1 MALRIGTRASAL
13 AMTQAGTVADMLG
26 AELVPIVSE
35 GDTSTA
41 LLSSLGGTGVFATAL
56 REALR
61 RGEVDAVVHSYKD
74 LPTAAEPGLVIAAVP
89 PRADPRDALCARDGM
104 TLEELP
110 PGAAVGTGSPRRRAQ
125 LAMRR
130 PDLHLVDIRGNI
142 DTRLGRVGHEDP
154 ERALDAVILAAAGLE
169 RIGRL
174 DAATELFDLD
184 RWPTAPAQG
193 ALAVEVREGD
203 EHLVRRIDHA
213 ATRASADAE
222 RGVLARLEAGC
233 AAPIAAMAF
242 VEDGLLF
249 LTARVYRPDGG
260 EMIDSSRAM
269 PIDAEAPAK
278 LATLVG
284 VDLIE
289 RGAARIAPLDP
300 TVPNAPDAP

>member
-41 LLSSLGGTGVFATAL
+41 SLSSLGGTGVFATAL

-125 LAMRR
+125 RAMRR

>member
-41 LLSSLGGTGVFATAL
+41 SLASLGGTGVFATAL

>member
-1 MALRIGTRASAL
+1 
-13 AMTQAGTVADMLG
+13 
-26 AELVPIVSE
+26 
-35 GDTSTA
+35 
-41 LLSSLGGTGVFATAL
+41 
-56 REALR
+56 
-61 RGEVDAVVHSYKD
+61 
-74 LPTAAEPGLVIAAVP
+74 
-89 PRADPRDALCARDGM
+89 
-104 TLEELP
+104 
-110 PGAAVGTGSPRRRAQ
+110 
-125 LAMRR
+125 MRR

-193 ALAVEVREGD
+193 ALAVEVRAGD

-269 PIDAEAPAK
+269 PIDADAPAE

>member
-41 LLSSLGGTGVFATAL
+41 SLSSLGGTGVFATAL

>member
-41 LLSSLGGTGVFATAL
+41 SLSSLGGTGVFATAL

-269 PIDAEAPAK
+269 PIDADAPAE

>member
-41 LLSSLGGTGVFATAL
+41 SLASLGGTGVFATAL

-269 PIDAEAPAK
+269 PIDADAPAE

>member
-41 LLSSLGGTGVFATAL
+41 SLSSLGGTGVFATAL

-269 PIDAEAPAK
+269 PIDAEAPAE

>member
-41 LLSSLGGTGVFATAL
+41 SLSSLGGTGVFATAL

-193 ALAVEVREGD
+193 ALAVEVRAGD

-269 PIDAEAPAK
+269 PIDAEAPAE

>member
-41 LLSSLGGTGVFATAL
+41 SLASLGGTGVFAKAL
-56 REALR
+56 RDALSQ
-61 RGEVDAVVHSYKD
+61 GEVDAVVHSYKD
-74 LPTAAEPGLVIAAVP
+74 LPTAPEPGLVIAAVP
-89 PRADPRDALCARDGM
+89 PRADARDALCARDGM
-104 TLEELP
+104 TLDDLP
-110 PGAAVGTGSPRRRAQ
+110 DGARVGTGSPRRRAQ
-125 LAMRR
+125 LSRYR
-130 PDLHLVDIRGNI
+130 PDLELVDIRGNI

-154 ERALDAVILAAAGLE
+154 ERTLDAVVLAAAGLA
-169 RIGRL
+169 RIGRS

-203 EHLVRRIDHA
+203 EHLVQRIDHHA
-213 ATRASADAE
+213 SRACADAE

-242 VEDGLLF
+242 VDDGLLF
-249 LTARVYRPDGG
+249 LTARVYRADGG

-269 PIDAEAPAK
+269 PLEPAAPTE

-284 VDLIE
+284 IDLIE

-300 TVPNAPDAP
+300 SAPAGPATP

>member
-41 LLSSLGGTGVFATAL
+41 SLSSLGGTGVFATAL

-233 AAPIAAMAF
+233 AAPI
-242 VEDGLLF
+242 
-249 LTARVYRPDGG
+249 
-260 EMIDSSRAM
+260 
-269 PIDAEAPAK
+269 DAEAPAE

>member
-41 LLSSLGGTGVFATAL
+41 SLSSLGGTGVFATAL

-142 DTRLGRVGHEDP
+142 DTRLGRVGHKDP

>member
-41 LLSSLGGTGVFATAL
+41 SLASLGGTGVFATAL

-193 ALAVEVREGD
+193 ALAVEVRAGD

>member
-41 LLSSLGGTGVFATAL
+41 SLSSLGGTGVFATAL

-193 ALAVEVREGD
+193 ALAVEVRAGD